1 MKRPTKFS
9 IMRHNRHC
17 MERVRAKVQEDS
29 DDAYADRLIAEM
41 HRTSE
46 ELAMEAGYVAALDG
60 GPPIR
65 VWSVA
70 DILKAKR
77 PAPRRWWWP
86 LNWGN

>member
-29 DDAYADRLIAEM
+29 DDAYAERLLAEM
-41 HRTSE
+41 RRTPR
-46 ELAMEAGYVAALDG
+46 EAQIDAEYAA
-60 GPPIR
+60 R
-65 VWSVA
+65 H
-70 DILKAKR
+70 R

-86 LNWGN
+86 LAWGN